1 MIPAGWT
8 VDILNDRLSP
18 HNINYRT
25 LNPSTC
31 HALVDR
37 MTDEDQRA
45 LAVKTVAAVF
55 LCVACVSVM
64 LRCYVRGWVVKAF
77 GWDDGSMVV
86 AMVSQ
91 SFDEYTEKT
100 N

>member
-1 MIPAGWT
+1 
-8 VDILNDRLSP
+8 
-18 HNINYRT
+18 
-25 LNPSTC
+25 
-31 HALVDR
+31 